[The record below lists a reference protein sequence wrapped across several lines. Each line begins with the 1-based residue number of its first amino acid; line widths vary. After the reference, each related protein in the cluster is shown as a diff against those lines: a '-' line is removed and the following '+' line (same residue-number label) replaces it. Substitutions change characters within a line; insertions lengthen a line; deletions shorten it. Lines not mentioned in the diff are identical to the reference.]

1 MAAPGM
7 GMAAPGMGMAGT
19 GMAMGMEKSETEQR
33 MAAGSKSIT
42 PIKADTTA
50 KMPMTAQQAE
60 EDKMQRLESAWD
72 NLVAQWAA
80 DGMKPPPK
88 TARQPDDGAPLTVQE
103 QMWAKQRKEWERV
116 KAQTEAEWAREQGD
130 QEVTYSNQ
138 WAKKSS
144 DDPRMDMG
152 GKVATKMA
160 PGVAAVRGIPADGET
175 MATHSTIDIRPITIA
190 VNNLNT
196 TINKVLTAIESRL
209 KKNDINSQ
217 LKKMTQFISEI
228 NDSLPMPASGGG
240 TRRANIKKRKKT
252 LRSRKNL

>member
-1 MAAPGM
+1 
-7 GMAAPGMGMAGT
+7 MGMAGT
-19 GMAMGMEKSETEQR
+19 GMAMGMEKSETEQL
-33 MAAGSKSIT
+33 MAPGSKSIT

-60 EDKMQRLESAWD
+60 QDKMQRLENAWD
-72 NLVAQWAA
+72 TLVAQWAA

-88 TARQPDDGAPLTVQE
+88 TVRQPDDGAPLTVQE
-103 QMWAKQRKEWERV
+103 QMWAKQKKEWERV
-116 KAQTEAEWAREQGD
+116 KAQTEAEWAMEQGG

-160 PGVAAVRGIPADGET
+160 PGVAAVRGIPADGEM

-209 KKNDINSQ
+209 KKNDVNSQ

-228 NDSLPMPASGGG
+228 NDSLPIPASGGG

-252 LRSRKNL
+252 LRSGRYR